1 MNYMARQITRTS
13 IIGLLSAALLA
24 TAGCGGASAKGYA
37 PTVGVGENGYA
48 MFSDPNHIALK
59 TKIARKIIP
68 YDYRYDPVL
77 RADLK
82 AWMDAA
88 EVAGVEPHIAFNH
101 SLRYPTKL
109 PSVSNFQKS
118 LKYLKKNYPELK
130 TFTPWNEANHRSQP
144 TKNYPTRA
152 AQFYNASRKI
162 CRNCTIVAADVLDQS
177 NMLPWI
183 ATFRK
188 TAYKPKRW
196 GLHSYIDANRNR
208 SYRNS
213 NTKKFVDAVPGD
225 VWLTEVGG
233 IVALGTAYSPN
244 VSRAAQGVRASL
256 KLSLGDRRIKRVYL
270 YSWYGTSQAKRR
282 PYLWDSGLT
291 DVKGKPRPAY
301 YALRSWLKS
310 HPSALVK
317 K

>member
-1 MNYMARQITRTS
+1 MKYMTRQITRTS
-13 IIGLLSAALLA
+13 VIGLLAVALLA
-24 TAGCGGASAKGYA
+24 TAGCGSASAKNYA
-37 PTVGVGENGYA
+37 PTVGIGENGYA
-48 MFSDPNHIALK
+48 MFTDPNYVSLK

-68 YDYRYDPVL
+68 YDYRYDPVQ

-82 AWMDAA
+82 AWMEAA
-88 EVAGVEPHIAFNH
+88 KAAGVEPNIAFNR

-118 LKYLKKNYPELK
+118 LKYLRKDYPELK

-144 TKNYPTRA
+144 TKNYPRRA
-152 AQFYNASRKI
+152 AQFYNAARKI
-162 CRNCTIVAADVLDQS
+162 CTNCKIVAADVLDQP

-183 ATFRK
+183 AAFRK

-213 NTKKFVDAVPGD
+213 NTRKFVKAVPGE

-233 IVALGTAYSPN
+233 IVALGSVYSPN

-270 YSWYGTSQAKRR
+270 YSWYGTDQLKRK

-291 DVKGKPRPAY
+291 DVAGKPRPAY
-301 YALRSWLKS
+301 FALRSWLKS
-310 HPSALVK
+310 HPSSLVK

>member
-1 MNYMARQITRTS
+1 MRYMTRQITRTS
-13 IIGLLSAALLA
+13 ILGLLTAAILA
-24 TAGCGGASAKGYA
+24 TAGIGIASAKGYA
-37 PTVGVGENGYA
+37 PTVGIGENGYA
-48 MFSDPNHIALK
+48 MFSDPNHTALK
-59 TKIARKIIP
+59 MKTARKIVP
-68 YDYRYDPVL
+68 YDFRYDPVL
-77 RADLK
+77 REDLK
-82 AWMDAA
+82 TWMAA
-88 EVAGVEPHIAFNH
+88 AKTARVEPHIAFNH
-101 SLRYPTKL
+101 SLKYPKKL
-109 PSVSNFQKS
+109 PSVSNFKAA

-144 TKNYPTRA
+144 TKNYPKRA
-152 AQFYNASRKI
+152 AEFYNVARKN
-162 CRNCTIVAADVLDQS
+162 CRNCKIVAADVLDQS

-183 ATFRK
+183 KTFRK

-213 NTKKFVDAVPGD
+213 NTRKFVKAVSGE

-233 IVALGTAYSPN
+233 IVALGSAYSPN
-244 VSRAAQGVRASL
+244 VNRAAQGVRASL

-270 YSWYGTSQAKRR
+270 YSWYGTSQLKRK

-291 DVKGKPRPAY
+291 DVAGKPRPAY

-310 HPSALVK
+310 HPSALIK

>member
-1 MNYMARQITRTS
+1 MTRQITRTS
-13 IIGLLSAALLA
+13 ILGLLTAAILA
-24 TAGCGGASAKGYA
+24 TAGIGIASAKGYA
-37 PTVGVGENGYA
+37 PTVGIGENGYA
-48 MFSDPNHIALK
+48 MFSDPNHTALK
-59 TKIARKIIP
+59 MKTARKIVP
-68 YDYRYDPVL
+68 YDFRYDPVL
-77 RADLK
+77 REDLK
-82 AWMDAA
+82 TWMAA
-88 EVAGVEPHIAFNH
+88 AKTARVEPHIAFNH
-101 SLRYPTKL
+101 SLKYPKKL
-109 PSVSNFQKS
+109 PSVSNFKAA

-144 TKNYPTRA
+144 TKNYPKRA
-152 AQFYNASRKI
+152 AEFYNVARKN
-162 CRNCTIVAADVLDQS
+162 CRNCKIVAADVLDQS

-183 ATFRK
+183 KTFRK

-213 NTKKFVDAVPGD
+213 NTRKFVKAVSGE

-233 IVALGTAYSPN
+233 IVALGSAYSPN
-244 VSRAAQGVRASL
+244 VNRAAQGVRASL

-270 YSWYGTSQAKRR
+270 YSWYGTSQLKRK

-291 DVKGKPRPAY
+291 DVAGKPRPAY

-310 HPSALVK
+310 HPSALIK